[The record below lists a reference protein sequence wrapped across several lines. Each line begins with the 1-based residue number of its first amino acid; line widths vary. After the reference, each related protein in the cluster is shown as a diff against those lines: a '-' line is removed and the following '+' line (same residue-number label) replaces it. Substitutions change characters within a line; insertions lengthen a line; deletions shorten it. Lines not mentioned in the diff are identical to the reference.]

1 MSSID
6 PKQESALVRFY
17 QENIVPLARANGMEF
32 LDRSPGSS
40 SESYFLARPRTR
52 LSREEFVLKL
62 ADEKQ
67 AIATLEARW
76 VETPLRGMA
85 KRLIKFTRSYFPKV
99 QEKTEIS
106 SAFYEMF

>member
-6 PKQESALVRFY
+6 PKQEPALVRFY
-17 QENIVPLARANGMEF
+17 EENIVPLARASGMEF
-32 LDRSPGSS
+32 LDHSPGSS

-52 LSREEFVLKL
+52 LSREDFALKL

-67 AIATLEARW
+67 AIATLEAQW
-76 VETPLRGMA
+76 AQTPLRGMGR
-85 KRLIKFTRSYFPKV
+85 RLLRFTRSYFPKV

-106 SAFYEMF
+106 AAIYEMF